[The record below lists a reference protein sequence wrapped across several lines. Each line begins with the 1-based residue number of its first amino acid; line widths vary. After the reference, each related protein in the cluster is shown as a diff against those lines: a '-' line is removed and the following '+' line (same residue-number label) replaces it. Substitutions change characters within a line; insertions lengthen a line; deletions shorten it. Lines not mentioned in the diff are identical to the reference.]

1 MSSLYFQTTPAISIH
16 AQLTLPTQSN
26 SQKPLIVFL
35 HYWGGSSSTWHKFTT
50 PDTQTS
56 LTALYPTLAIDLRG
70 WGKST
75 STGPAGVH
83 ENEYSITAMASDIA
97 TILSQMKA
105 ESNHENPFQHGF
117 VLVGHSMGAKITIAS
132 LSLLSQDLQAL
143 LRGLILVTPAP
154 PTALDLPA
162 DMKAQQQVAY
172 ESEEAIRWTIA
183 NVLANPDILTDSD
196 TSLIVQSSLGG
207 NSLAKKA
214 WPMYGMQEDV
224 SRQAAQA
231 LGAYHDLRASII
243 VGELDVVEPKE
254 RVEAEVVNFLTR
266 NKVEVTFKTVKGVKH
281 LIPLENP
288 VSIHEE
294 VCKF

>member
-16 AQLTLPTQSN
+16 ARLTLPTEAN

-35 HYWGGSSSTWHKFTT
+35 HYWGGSSSTWHKLTT
-50 PDTQTS
+50 PDTPTS
-56 LTALYPTLAIDLRG
+56 MAALYPTLAIDLRG
-70 WGKST
+70 WGK

-97 TILSQMKA
+97 TILSQMKT
-105 ESNHENPFQHGF
+105 ESNHEDRFQHGF
-117 VLVGHSMGAKITIAS
+117 VLVGHSMGAKIALAS
-132 LSLLSQDLQAL
+132 LSLLSHDTQAL
-143 LRGLILVTPAP
+143 LKGLILVAPAP

-183 NVLANPDILTDSD
+183 NVLANSENLTDSD
-196 TSLIVQSSLGG
+196 TSLIVQDSLGG

-224 SRQAAQA
+224 SQQAAQA
-231 LGAYHDLRASII
+231 LSAYHDLRASVI
-243 VGELDVVEPKE
+243 VGEFDVVEPKE

-266 NKVEVTFKTVKGVKH
+266 NKVEVTLKTVKGAKH